1 MSESKNY
8 DLRFEMVEDV
18 EQQYHCAESVADEGH

>member
-1 MSESKNY
+1 MGLPEIDEQEQKH

-18 EQQYHCAESVADEGH
+18 EQQYHCAE